1 MLVNNKL
8 YTWIDVRDSIEF
20 YYEKNEN
27 KDKLEGLNFRTYW
40 DGVKITYADPKQL
53 VDIQAELNEIFLS
66 RLETIDEELFIIL
79 EGERTLSISIEEVD
93 IVDINKLGFKP
104 SINRSSY
111 IGSKSSN
118 NFPKRDA
125 SEKPIIFAFHS
136 FKGGVG
142 RTLHSISLALNL
154 SENNKV
160 LLIDAD
166 FEAPGISWLVNT
178 PVSFADYLAML
189 HSGDEYN
196 VTNKIVAENLKAEIK
211 ENDNLFIL
219 PAFRS
224 LKYNTPN
231 LEIKPEHIYRFNDN
245 PFVLTDVLIDLA
257 KQLSVDYIIIDL
269 RAGASELSSNWFF
282 DPRINKVFVTT
293 LSGQSILGTSMMF
306 KILSKFENQ
315 NSLRNQDTPI
325 PSLII
330 SQVPKSSIHEIESNW
345 DDTYSSGGSLTPLR
359 SSYLES
365 FINIEE
371 YNILED
377 FKELT
382 DEQIVGRV
390 LGPLTLFSEE
400 YDSLKSLP
408 DNWDEIVKL
417 IKISELD
424 KKLVKISEVFP
435 VEKTEVAIENNLAEL
450 RQKLKEASNKMIFA
464 ETEQQDDFL
473 KTQSIKNLANEFHNQ
488 LPIAVVVGAKGSG
501 KTFLFKQIA
510 YLKNWEDFGKK
521 ILESFN
527 NNGVILPI
535 TQPAN
540 LSNAEDFNTI
550 PNELIDITKAKIIKN
565 IWLEYIK
572 PDIEISLKQGFTN
585 SQWRENWLDYISW
598 AAGHKV
604 GEKNVGREFLL
615 FLKETKT
622 KIVSIFDGI
631 EDLFKQFNNNANQ
644 QTALESLLQDVPTWL
659 ESQSERYL
667 GIIVFVRRD
676 IITVAIS
683 QNSRQFLKK
692 YENFELKW
700 NAEEALRLVHWILN
714 KFVLNVPTYSNWQN
728 SLGSKSESELVKPLY
743 SLWGMR
749 MAKNSSKEAYS
760 HNWILGS
767 LANLKKEIQSRD
779 IVRFLFSASERTLMI
794 SDSKITNLYKD
805 RLLFPTAIRESID
818 EVGQNKIEE
827 VKIENEP
834 LKEVLE
840 ILENEIKSIKFPCK
854 PEEIRGLVKDEKMI
868 RVLEENGVLVLHNG
882 EYYMAELYR
891 RGMGFDY
898 SRKGRPKV
906 LYF

>member
-1 MLVNNKL
+1 MLITKL
-8 YTWIDVRDSIEF
+8 YTWIDIRDSIEF
-20 YYEKNEN
+20 YYEKSEN
-27 KDKLEGLNFRTYW
+27 KGKLDNINFRTYW
-40 DGVKITYADPKQL
+40 DGLKISYAEPKQL
-53 VDIQAELNEIFLS
+53 SEIQAELVEIFLS
-66 RLETIDEELFIIL
+66 RLESIEEELFIVL
-79 EGERTLSISIEEVD
+79 EGERKFPISMEKVD
-93 IVDINKLGFKP
+93 LADISKLGFKP
-104 SINRSSY
+104 SLNRSSY
-111 IGSKSSN
+111 IGSKDSR
-118 NFPKRDA
+118 NFSKRDA
-125 SEKPIIFAFHS
+125 SDKPILFAFHS

-142 RTLHSISLALNL
+142 RTLHSLSLALNL
-154 SENNKV
+154 SENSKV

-189 HSGDEYN
+189 HGGDEYEE
-196 VTNKIVAENLKAEIK
+196 TNKIVAENLKSEIK

-224 LKYNTPN
+224 LKFNTPN

-257 KQLSVDYIIIDL
+257 KQLSIDYIIIDL

-293 LSGQSILGTSMMF
+293 LSSQSILGTSMMF

-315 NSLRNQDTPI
+315 NNLRTPETPI

-330 SQVPKSSIHEIESNW
+330 SQVPKSSIQEIESNW
-345 DDTYSSGGSLTPLR
+345 GDTYSSGGSLTPLR
-359 SSYLES
+359 RSYLES
-365 FINIEE
+365 FINIAD
-371 YNILED
+371 YNNLED

-382 DEQIVGRV
+382 DEQIIGRV

-408 DNWDEIVKL
+408 DSWDEVVKL

-435 VEKTEVAIENNLAEL
+435 IENTEITIENDLVVLRENL
-450 RQKLKEASNKMIFA
+450 RNASNKLIFA

-473 KTQSIKNLANEFHNQ
+473 KTQSIKNLANEFHNL

-501 KTFLFKQIA
+501 KTFLFKQIG
-510 YLKNWEDFGKK
+510 YLKNWQEFGKK
-521 ILESFN
+521 IFASFN
-527 NNGVILPI
+527 NNAIVLPI

-540 LSNAEDFNTI
+540 LSNVEDFNNI
-550 PNELIDITKAKIIKN
+550 PKELIDVTKATIVKN

-572 PDIEISLKQGFTN
+572 PNIEISLKDDLTN
-585 SQWRENWLDYISW
+585 SQWRENWLDYIAW
-598 AAGHKV
+598 ASGYKV

-622 KIVSIFDGI
+622 KIVSIFDGM
-631 EDLFKQFNNNANQ
+631 EDLFKQFNSNINQ

-714 KFVLNVPTYSNWQN
+714 KFVLSVPTYSDWQN
-728 SLGSKSESELVKPLY
+728 SLGDKNEAELVKTLY

-749 MAKNSSKEAYS
+749 MGKNTSKEAYS

-779 IVRFLFSASERTLMI
+779 IVRFLFSAAEKTLLTP
-794 SDSKITNLYKD
+794 DVKITNLYKD
-805 RLLFPTAIRESID
+805 RLLFPAAIRESID
-818 EVGQNKIEE
+818 EVGQSKIEE

-840 ILENEIKSIKFPCK
+840 ILENEIQNIKFPCK
-854 PEEIRGLVKDEKMI
+854 PEEIKNLFDDDKGI
-868 RVLEENGVLVLHNG
+868 RVLEENGVLVLHSG

-898 SRKGRPKV
+898 SRRGKPKV